1 MTISVRTTCVRQTF
15 HKFLCPCFFNP
26 IQPPKGGGGD
36 DLFIERLTENPFLI
50 DSTLFNILIDL
61 FASGS
66 RKSAVSKIRREIFGE
81 ISDQCVS
88 VIRGMKGF
96 VRHYTGVINIA
107 FHSTLSP
114 EEFADGLYEN
124 YREAYADELNGIH
137 YRHDKETALARR
149 FCTHYWLCAARQAA
163 HSKRLCKLV
172 FGLPDEIVDMLA
184 DASSD
189 TIEMFA
195 AYAPQRFALIY
206 SDVFFKSIGTVK
218 DDQNMVF
225 AADNR
230 VVMLLKAGF
239 AIQSSAC
246 FKRNPIFFSAATS
259 YEVWDI
265 FRCTPERTPVEA
277 TPMQTWCA
285 RRNEFNREVTL
296 AYQHINRNRF
306 RGEEERLTEMELKS
320 RRKILCADL
329 RPKQA
334 LVPLLYVRGLTNNQI
349 ASLFGMTEAQ
359 VRGVTGSLKMKNDGR
374 RHKRCT
380 ESSDE
385 HMIEKSDRKKA
396 TQESLTMQLQNN
408 FFISLYCTLCED
420 YGLKTVDLQAFFTAE
435 AILKKLAINTR
446 LQFDPSHMETAELW
460 DTILKLIQGLYQA
473 QKCPVCG
480 FVSFTRKDNGEYN
493 NERDSDIYPC
503 PIKLAFAEDKS
514 LAAFSAYIRDHPT
527 YIPSDDD
534 AFIERWGERHPSA
547 ERAADWNND
556 VVP

>member
-15 HKFLCPCFFNP
+15 HKFLCPCFLNP
-26 IQPPKGGGGD
+26 IQPPKGGGGGD

-81 ISDQCVS
+81 ISDQCFS

-239 AIQSSAC
+239 AMQSSAC

-277 TPMQTWCA
+277 TPMQPGAPAGTNSIAKLRWRTSTSIA
-285 RRNEFNREVTL
+285 TV
-296 AYQHINRNRF
+296 
-306 RGEEERLTEMELKS
+306 S
-320 RRKILCADL
+320 VVRKNA
-329 RPKQA
+329 
-334 LVPLLYVRGLTNNQI
+334 
-349 ASLFGMTEAQ
+349 
-359 VRGVTGSLKMKNDGR
+359 
-374 RHKRCT
+374 
-380 ESSDE
+380 
-385 HMIEKSDRKKA
+385 
-396 TQESLTMQLQNN
+396 
-408 FFISLYCTLCED
+408 
-420 YGLKTVDLQAFFTAE
+420 
-435 AILKKLAINTR
+435 
-446 LQFDPSHMETAELW
+446 
-460 DTILKLIQGLYQA
+460 
-473 QKCPVCG
+473 
-480 FVSFTRKDNGEYN
+480 
-493 NERDSDIYPC
+493 
-503 PIKLAFAEDKS
+503 
-514 LAAFSAYIRDHPT
+514 
-527 YIPSDDD
+527 
-534 AFIERWGERHPSA
+534 
-547 ERAADWNND
+547 
-556 VVP
+556 